1 MRKSVIIAACLLF
14 SAAAWGQNAIKDIV
28 AIIRGKDVVSCSYT
42 YTMRGSMPVKASGTA
57 EIQGHRYH
65 TTADGGLETWCD
77 GTTCWMVDRKAKEVL
92 IAEAGE
98 SMVSHLDE
106 YIGYVHISRF
116 DGKNLSCTIVREDRD
131 VDLDFSASGITL
143 TESSASDD
151 SRFVFDV
158 STLDSSWIV
167 TDLR

>member
-1 MRKSVIIAACLLF
+1 MRKSAIIAACLLLGT
-14 SAAAWGQNAIKDIV
+14 AAWGQNAIKDVI

-42 YTMRGSMPVKASGTA
+42 YQMRGSMPLKASGTA
-57 EIQGHRYH
+57 EMQGHSYH
-65 TTADGGLETWCD
+65 TTADGGLETYCD
-77 GTTCWMVDRKAKEVL
+77 GATCWVVDRKAKEVMVT
-92 IAEAGE
+92 EAGE

-106 YIGYVHISRF
+106 YIPYVHISRF
-116 DGKNLSCTIVREDRD
+116 DGSNLSCTIVRKDRD

-143 TESSASDD
+143 TEPSPSDE

-158 STLDSSWIV
+158 SALDSSWIV

>member
-1 MRKSVIIAACLLF
+1 MLLGT
-14 SAAAWGQNAIKDIV
+14 AAWGQGAIKDIIAV
-28 AIIRGKDVVSCSYT
+28 IRGKDVVSCSYS
-42 YTMRGSMPVKASGTA
+42 YTMRGGMPLKDSGTA
-57 EIQGHRYH
+57 ELQGHMYH
-65 TTADGGLETWCD
+65 TTTSGGLETYSD
-77 GTTCWMVDRKAKEVL
+77 GTTCWVVDPKAREVV
-92 IAEAGE
+92 ITEAGE

-116 DGKNLSCTIVREDRD
+116 DGKNLSCTIVRPDRD

-143 TESSASDD
+143 TAPSPSDV

-158 STLDSSWIV
+158 SALDSSWIV